1 MTYSGELLTIYLV
14 VILELA
20 LQMSLLLFSLNSA
33 SLTKSNWLETL
44 LPLLLPQCFLLV
56 LAHPPFLYSP
66 LSLSSILSLILSSPN
81 KTCYLD
87 PIPTWLVAATASELA
102 PFIALLV
109 NSSLTPRCFPSS
121 FKSAVVTPVL
131 KKSNLD
137 PFDISNYR
145 PISNLSFL
153 SKLLERVV
161 SSQLLDYLNSN
172 S

>member
-1 MTYSGELLTIYLV
+1 MRLR
-14 VILELA
+14 
-20 LQMSLLLFSLNSA
+20 
-33 SLTKSNWLETL
+33 K
-44 LPLLLPQCFLLV
+44 C
-56 LAHPPFLYSP
+56 
-66 LSLSSILSLILSSPN
+66 
-81 KTCYLD
+81 
-87 PIPTWLVAATASELA
+87 
-102 PFIALLV
+102 V
-109 NSSLTPRCFPSS
+109 NSSLTLGCFPSS

-172 S
+172 SLLPTHQSAYRPLHSTESAVLKVLTDVASADKSSRARRDRRPLSVAEATSVRTFRTADSVL